1 MAVGLRVWDSS
12 GNLKVDISDRLL
24 RFLGYP
30 IIAGEGTS
38 GSVVVDGFLTGTP
51 FWLAAPY
58 NSGGTAYW
66 PGDKLIPPTVSV
78 SGNTLSY
85 TINVGLGTQII
96 QYGVY

>member
-12 GNLKVDISDRLL
+12 GYLKVDISDRLL
-24 RFLGYP
+24 RFLGDP

-38 GSVVVDGFLTGTP
+38 GSVTNDGLLTGTP
-51 FWLAAPY
+51 FWLAAPF
-58 NSGGTAYW
+58 NSGGTGYW
-66 PGDKLIPPTVSV
+66 PGDRLIPPTVSV
-78 SGNTLSY
+78 SGNVLSY